1 MDANAV
7 LSFTLAD
14 SSGPVLN
21 EVFIHNDPPSFY
33 ADPDEDVQFL
43 PQLFANY
50 EADTNDKLIFR
61 DSETGKLEKRSASAD
76 GTKYRRFAAAATL
89 ANGDTFRSMQVAK
102 DVAVSFADGATVG
115 NLGGYLDLRGGA
127 AVGPLANAAS
137 SSSTLDFGDAV
148 ARVYVGKRADTATIG
163 CKLAGTAGLVK
174 GGSGILALGASAE
187 GVAGGVRVA
196 GGTLEIGVRDGS
208 ALHPGR
214 IGGDIRVE
222 AGSRLVL
229 RDTGA
234 ISPMSKLY
242 LNDRA
247 WIPSH
252 AHVRLE
258 AGVKAVVKEIFV
270 AGEALPHGWYG
281 SSDSDAQ
288 FVDDVHFEG
297 PGMVHAGSFPT
308 MMILK

>member
-1 MDANAV
+1 MDADAV
-7 LSFTLAD
+7 LSCTLANT
-14 SSGPVLN
+14 SGAVTN

-89 ANGDTFRSMQVAK
+89 ANGDTFRSMQIAK

-174 GGSGILALGASAE
+174 GGRHAAA
-187 GVAGGVRVA
+187 R
-196 GGTLEIGVRDGS
+196 
-208 ALHPGR
+208 
-214 IGGDIRVE
+214 
-222 AGSRLVL
+222 
-229 RDTGA
+229 
-234 ISPMSKLY
+234 
-242 LNDRA
+242 NDRQRDEPHRA
-247 WIPSH
+247 HRGQRPRRGRFPADNRLRWLARLRSPSVPERPRLDPVPCARAARCERRGGPSRH
-252 AHVRLE
+252 RGRTDAERLLRFVRSRRRQSQHE
-258 AGVKAVVKEIFV
+258 RRR
-270 AGEALPHGWYG
+270 
-281 SSDSDAQ
+281 
-288 FVDDVHFEG
+288 
-297 PGMVHAGSFPT
+297 
-308 MMILK
+308 